1 MRELWVGPASLPHR
15 TVLRTAG
22 VPGVV
27 LSPDELA
34 LRGRARRQAGSAAQ
48 VGHQVVVEVLAR

>member
-1 MRELWVGPASLPHR
+1 M
-15 TVLRTAG
+15 
-22 VPGVV
+22 V